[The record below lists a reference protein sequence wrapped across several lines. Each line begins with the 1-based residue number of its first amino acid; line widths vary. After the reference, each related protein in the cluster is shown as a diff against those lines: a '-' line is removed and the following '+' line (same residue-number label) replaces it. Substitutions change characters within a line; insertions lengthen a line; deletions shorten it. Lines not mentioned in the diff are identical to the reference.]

1 MAEGVRRMRQ
11 IDLPGGGE
19 RPESVT
25 FLPVEPPAANPAWS
39 ALAYLLFVVATILLA
54 VGPALVWAAWRWL
67 L

>member
-1 MAEGVRRMRQ
+1 MSRQ
-11 IDLPGGGE
+11 IELPGGERLPIPPGE
-19 RPESVT
+19 SID
-25 FLPVEPPAANPAWS
+25 FLPEERATTNPVWS

>member
-1 MAEGVRRMRQ
+1 MSRQ
-11 IDLPGGGE
+11 IELPGGE
-19 RPESVT
+19 RLPISPGESVD
-25 FLPVEPPAANPAWS
+25 FLPEVRANPVWS